1 MARLVVENKDV
12 VARLSWREALVARR
26 KEVRVPL
33 TAVKAARV
41 EPDWWRALRGVTERG
56 RWSPG
61 RFGLGTWRHGDG
73 VDFVAVHAGGPV
85 AVVDLF
91 PGREFARLSVSTADP
106 EGAVHAV
113 RLASQ
118 RARAVNGPAAT
129 A

>member
-41 EPDWWRALRGVTERG
+41 EPDWWRALRGAAERG

-61 RFGLGTWRHGDG
+61 RFGLGTWRHADG

-91 PGREFARLSVSTADP
+91 PGRAFARLSVSSADP

-113 RLASQ
+113 RLAAE
-118 RARAVNGPAAT
+118 RARAVNGPAPT